1 MGKSDRRCPSDIFEA
16 LCPRC
21 VHREGCVVRTA
32 GPDLFSEL
40 GPTALTTTVALLQT
54 KRPGDLLPDAG
65 GLVEVDFVGL
75 FLGQVVNARHGP
87 GRDGIGDLPC
97 NVPSGKKRRRG
108 HAHRHDSTQNERPD
122 SPSQ

>member
-65 GLVEVDFVGL
+65 GLRVEVLVTDCEAFEE
-75 FLGQVVNARHGP
+75 NT
-87 GRDGIGDLPC
+87 
-97 NVPSGKKRRRG
+97 
-108 HAHRHDSTQNERPD
+108 HRTEEG
-122 SPSQ
+122 